1 MTNSQSQSQSQPQ
14 SHTDRRVRHA
24 IYQHTIAHGAVP
36 STTELGGQLGMTAA
50 EVDASLLRLAAR
62 HVIALAPGTTS
73 IWMAHPFS
81 AVPTAYRVETTQHT
95 YWANCAWDVLG
106 IAALLG
112 VDARARSI
120 CPDCGDTLDVVVE
133 NGTARSTG
141 TRVHFGVGPRRF
153 WQNVGFT

>member
-1 MTNSQSQSQSQPQ
+1 MSPSAGTDDI
-14 SHTDRRVRHA
+14 DRRVRHA
-24 IYQHTIAHGAVP
+24 IYQHTIAHGAAP
-36 STTELGGQLGMTAA
+36 STAELGGQLGLATAD
-50 EVDASLLRLAAR
+50 VDASLLRLADR
-62 HVIALAPGTTS
+62 HVIVLAPGTTS

-81 AVPTAYRVETTQHT
+81 AVPTPYRVETARHT

-112 VDARARSI
+112 VDARSRSM
-120 CPDCGDTLDVVVE
+120 CPDCGDTLEVVVE

-153 WQNVGFT
+153 WENVGFT